1 MISYTSTE
9 WESWMV
15 ISKETYR
22 WLDNDISSI
31 EIVLDRLEGN
41 VKEYTGMDIS
51 LDISHIYDWLEAIRE
66 KVEVLR
72 DGK

>member
-1 MISYTSTE
+1 
-9 WESWMV
+9 MV

-51 LDISHIYDWLEAIRE
+51 LDTSHIYDRLEAIRE

-72 DGK
+72 DGN

>member
-1 MISYTSTE
+1 MISYSSTE
-9 WESWMV
+9 WECGMV

-31 EIVLDRLEGN
+31 EIVLDRLEDN

-51 LDISHIYDWLEAIRE
+51 LDISHIYDWFEAIRE

-72 DGK
+72 NGK